1 MKRHVKIEPYWGPV
15 GGWGSARAVS
25 EILLREG
32 RPVEGPVT
40 LAEQNKP
47 SGFACVSCSYAK
59 PGEPKFLEF
68 CENGA
73 KATAWEITSNRCGP
87 DFFAAHT
94 LTELEGGPTMRL
106 KKSAV

>member
-32 RPVEGPVT
+32 RPVEGTVP

-47 SGFACVSCSYAK
+47 SGFACVSCSYDVI
-59 PGEPKFLEF
+59 F
-68 CENGA
+68 CFIARDVSLQLVTG
-73 KATAWEITSNRCGP
+73 
-87 DFFAAHT
+87 
-94 LTELEGGPTMRL
+94 LT
-106 KKSAV
+106 K